1 MLVGLS
7 PSIALFASGIGTLL
21 HVLITKGKIPAYMG
35 SSFAFVTPMMALMK
49 TTGIAGVSQG
59 VVAVGLVY
67 VIVATIISFIGSDW
81 IDKILPPVVVG
92 PIVMV
97 IGLSLAGSAA
107 QNAMMDHGKYSLV
120 FFWNRDGNPVLSY
133 FL

>member
-1 MLVGLS
+1 
-7 PSIALFASGIGTLL
+7 
-21 HVLITKGKIPAYMG
+21 
-35 SSFAFVTPMMALMK
+35 MMALMK